1 MDQHTVE
8 DFGPSCL
15 EMIPLPRSRDIMQT
29 PVSIWL
35 EVTTKDAP
43 YKDTMSLQ
51 LLALAVILSARNGQI
66 IFNLGR

>member
-1 MDQHTVE
+1 
-8 DFGPSCL
+8 
-15 EMIPLPRSRDIMQT
+15 MQT

-51 LLALAVILSARNGQI
+51 LLALAVILPARNGQI